1 MGTFATTV
9 RVGNP
14 NGGDLVEVEALV
26 DTGAS
31 DSVFPSSLLEHLHL
45 HPRSQVDYVLADGSE
60 VQYGRGQAVINIDSR
75 EGICPVVFG
84 PEGDDNCLIGAT
96 TLQIL
101 MFAVDP
107 PNEVLIPTNRARLG
121 YGGKL

>member
-31 DSVFPSSLLEHLHL
+31 DSMFPAPLLEYLRL

-60 VQYGRGQAVINIDSR
+60 AQYGRGQAVINIDSR

-96 TLQIL
+96 ALQIL
-101 MFAVDP
+101 MFVVDP
-107 PNEVLIPTNRARLG
+107 PNEVLIPTSRARLG